1 MAMQASFAESTIMP
15 WIRSSRLMRLW
26 IAANMVDPCD
36 GAPPLRQAFS
46 LTVNSSVS
54 FRQPFSKSTP
64 LLSGSSKSALG
75 TLVWKV
81 SSFLTVMFE
90 AACAKAIAA
99 AKMAA
104 PRYAL
109 ANTSRIVRKSASAQ
123 TPTLS
128 DWHAALECAIASEK
142 RRSCT
147 AMRIRMRRAVGLVEP
162 AAVEHLLGAAGRA
175 RRRHEGGAPHRDCF
189 RHRIIRR
196 HAGQA
201 RPAFNRR
208 QGR

>member
-1 MAMQASFAESTIMP
+1 
-15 WIRSSRLMRLW
+15 
-26 IAANMVDPCD
+26 MVDPCD

-46 LTVNSSVS
+46 LMVNSSVS
-54 FRQPFSKSTP
+54 FRRPCLISLKTNSSVISLARLAGATSSSPPFSNSTL
-64 LLSGSSKSALG
+64 LLSESSKSALG

-104 PRYAL
+104 ARYAL